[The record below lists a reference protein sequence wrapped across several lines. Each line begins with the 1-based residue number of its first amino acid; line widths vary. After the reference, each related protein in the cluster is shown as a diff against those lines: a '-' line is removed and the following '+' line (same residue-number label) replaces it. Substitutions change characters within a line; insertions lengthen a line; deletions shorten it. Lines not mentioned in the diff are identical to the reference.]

1 MSIEQSPYKLA
12 FVTALLASVFSSIGG
27 YFLSN
32 IQAEHIMKTKQFEYR
47 VLVYQSFLQKIDRK
61 RSPLISKLVSIGS
74 LADTVATDGE
84 IQTLENNIFEL
95 LEKLNTQEA
104 YWMINNDF
112 NILRLHGDIKTREY
126 CDDILL
132 LINLR
137 DFEINWNK
145 YPVKVQTY
153 YKNWRQNQDK
163 GIAYGWEEQVSAD
176 ERLMVIM
183 VGKLFNILI
192 SHINQTNS

>member
-12 FVTALLASVFSSIGG
+12 FVTALLAGIFSSIGG

-32 IQAEHIMKTKQFEYR
+32 IQAEHIMKAKQFEYKI
-47 VLVYQSFLQKIDRK
+47 LAYQSFLEMIDRK
-61 RSPLISKLVSIGS
+61 RSPLISKLLSIGS

-95 LEKLNTQEA
+95 LKELNTQEA

-112 NILRLHGDIKTREY
+112 NILRLHGDIKTRKY
-126 CDDILL
+126 CEDILL
-132 LINLR
+132 LISLR

-145 YPVKVQTY
+145 YPTNLQAY
-153 YKNWRQNQDK
+153 YKNWRKSQDK
-163 GIAYGWEEQVSAD
+163 GIPYGWEEQVSGD

-183 VGKLFNILI
+183 VGKLFNTLI
-192 SHINQTNS
+192 SHMNETDK

>member
-1 MSIEQSPYKLA
+1 MSLKQSPYKLA
-12 FVTALLASVFSSIGG
+12 FVTALLAGVFSSIGG

-32 IQAEHIMKTKQFEYR
+32 IQAEHVIKAKQFEYR
-47 VLVYQSFLQKIDRK
+47 VLAYQSFLEKIDRK
-61 RSPLISKLVSIGS
+61 KSPLISRLLSIGS
-74 LADTVATDGE
+74 LADAVATDGE

-95 LEKLNTQEA
+95 LEELNTQEA

-112 NILRLHGDIKTREY
+112 NILRLHGDAKTREY

-132 LINLR
+132 LISLR

-153 YKNWRQNQDK
+153 YKEWRENQDK
-163 GIAYGWEEQVSAD
+163 GIAYGWEEQVSGD

-183 VGKLFNILI
+183 VGKLFNTLI
-192 SHINQTNS
+192 SHMNETSI